1 MAVSTQNLEH
11 RSLQILRRTYVCGLS
26 YRAQRH
32 IVLLQ
37 DLEDLTPAQ
46 KTRIIN
52 RYVEIIEELH
62 KRKLLYAFV
71 FHIGRFVVTVGSL
84 IVPAL
89 LSIQYTDTTTSNT
102 PESFSY
108 NIYWATWVISLMVT
122 IFNGIL
128 TLFKIDKKYYFLHTT
143 TEQFQSEV
151 WQYIHLTGKY
161 AGYYTKGKPVNHSSQ
176 YIYFCHAIE
185 KIKLKQ
191 VEEEY
196 FKVGESTTKEKHLQ
210 TDLSGNT
217 TVGGTQDSKVIAGI
231 FAPTPDQDTLV
242 QHQQKLASAVFR
254 RPAITEMTVKE
265 ETPKSPSIENSI
277 VIIDGPSSEE
287 DARSQNSETD
297 ERGEVSVPSKNTV
310 SV

>member
-1 MAVSTQNLEH
+1 MVVAAGSVED
-11 RSLQILRRTYVCGLS
+11 RSLQILRRTYICGLS
-26 YRAQRH
+26 YRAQRY
-32 IVLLQ
+32 ILLLQ

-52 RYVEIIEELH
+52 RYIEIIEELH
-62 KRKLLYAFV
+62 KRKLMYAFT
-71 FHIGRFVVTVGSL
+71 FHTGRFIVTVGSL

-89 LSIQYTDTTTSNT
+89 LSIQYADTTTSNN

-161 AGYYTKGKPVNHSSQ
+161 AGYYTKGRPVNHSSQ
-176 YIYFCHAIE
+176 YIYFCHSIE

-196 FKVGESTTKEKHLQ
+196 FKVGDSATKDKHLH

-217 TVGGTQDSKVIAGI
+217 TVAGTQDSKVIAGI
-231 FAPTPDQDTLV
+231 FAPTPDQDTLL
-242 QHQQKLASAVFR
+242 QHQQRLAQAVFR
-254 RPAITEMTVKE
+254 IPPITELPQKDRTSQ
-265 ETPKSPSIENSI
+265 SPTIENTI
-277 VIIDGPSSEE
+277 VLIDGPSSEE
-287 DARSQNSETD
+287 DARSQDSETD
-297 ERGEVSVPSKNTV
+297 DRGQVSTGPKNTV